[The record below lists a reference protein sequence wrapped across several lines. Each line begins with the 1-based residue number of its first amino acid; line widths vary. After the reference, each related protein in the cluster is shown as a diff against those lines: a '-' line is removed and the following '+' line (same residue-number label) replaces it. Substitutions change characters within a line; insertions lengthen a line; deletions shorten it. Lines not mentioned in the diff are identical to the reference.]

1 MVHGVN
7 LVHDVKV
14 RRDLQP
20 RGAPP
25 SLVVAQRPRRQDIR
39 TNLAGQGGLCGVA
52 GDLRSEARLREE
64 RLGRRWVWNF
74 VSMISM
80 WRHKLGKDYG
90 LVGCCGRDRPF
101 AGDWR

>member
-7 LVHDVKV
+7 LVHDVEV

-20 RGAPP
+20 RGASP
-25 SLVVAQRPRRQDIR
+25 SLVVARRPRRQDIR

-52 GDLRSEARLREE
+52 GDLRSESKLLEE
-64 RLGRRWVWNF
+64 RVRRRCVWDI
-74 VSMISM
+74 VSMISL
-80 WRHKLGKDYG
+80 WRQGLGKDCG

-101 AGDWR
+101 AGEGR